1 MSDSSTKPS
10 LPSTPR
16 HNRLIFALDVP
27 GRAEALPLI
36 TALATEVGYFKVG
49 LEMMCGPDGVE
60 VVRTVIGAG
69 GRVFLDMKL
78 HDIPATVE
86 RAAMNAG
93 RLGANFLTVHAL
105 GGATMMRA
113 AVKGAAAT
121 NPNLR
126 ILAITILTSHAPQDL
141 VTIGLITP
149 AEGERAIK
157 EEPYRQELFRRIATS
172 LAVVAES
179 AGCHGIVC
187 SPEETHSLRT
197 ALKPD
202 TIVVNP
208 GVRQSDGANNDQA
221 RTGTATGAIQNGA
234 TYLVVGR
241 PIRDAE
247 DPAAAARAFNQQ
259 IVAALEQ

>member
-149 AEGERAIK
+149 AEGERARGRSRKNPID
-157 EEPYRQELFRRIATS
+157 RNS
-172 LAVVAES
+172 SGES
-179 AGCHGIVC
+179 PHL
-187 SPEETHSLRT
+187 SPSSQKALGVTASCAHPRKRTPCVQHSSRT
-197 ALKPD
+197 
-202 TIVVNP
+202 
-208 GVRQSDGANNDQA
+208 RSS
-221 RTGTATGAIQNGA
+221 
-234 TYLVVGR
+234 
-241 PIRDAE
+241 
-247 DPAAAARAFNQQ
+247 
-259 IVAALEQ
+259 